1 MRGKNQEE
9 KQQEIQTHKQERST
23 WHVSILPA
31 ISIIREGQWNFE
43 ILWGRKISHCE
54 KVFANSF
61 WNTTSAIVAGLEL
74 VQDKSAWR
82 KGRLHMLLLSKLSSH
97 IWLLSII
104 FAEWD
109 TSDISLVKYQL
120 YTSTNFQFL
129 CSSTVW
135 ICAHCQQDLRSVYTV
150 HRITTR
156 FLVNKVNCYRLWT
169 APIQFIWMP
178 RRKKYNAKR
187 QTNKQPQTF
196 SSQKLD
202 ICWKW
207 FYFINLGNIS
217 SHVFREDPNV
227 QRLIWVI
234 CNFVESVSH
243 IQIWQLALL

>member
-82 KGRLHMLLLSKLSSH
+82 KGRLRLLLLSKLSSH

-135 ICAHCQQDLRSVYTV
+135 ICAHCQQDLWSACTV
-150 HRITTR
+150 QRVTTR
-156 FLVNKVNCYRLWT
+156 LFG
-169 APIQFIWMP
+169 
-178 RRKKYNAKR
+178 RKSKLLKTFSCTNTIHLNAK
-187 QTNKQPQTF
+187 KE
-196 SSQKLD
+196 KM
-202 ICWKW
+202 
-207 FYFINLGNIS
+207 
-217 SHVFREDPNV
+217 
-227 QRLIWVI
+227 
-234 CNFVESVSH
+234 
-243 IQIWQLALL
+243 

>member
-82 KGRLHMLLLSKLSSH
+82 KGRLRLLLLSKLSSH
-97 IWLLSII
+97 IWLLSIL

-109 TSDISLVKYQL
+109 TSDISLVEYQL
-120 YTSTNFQFL
+120 DTSKNFRSFVPPQFGFVHIVIKICGL
-129 CSSTVW
+129 HSAKSHNKIFWSIKSIATDFELHQYNSSE
-135 ICAHCQQDLRSVYTV
+135 CQEGKNV
-150 HRITTR
+150 
-156 FLVNKVNCYRLWT
+156 
-169 APIQFIWMP
+169 MP
-178 RRKKYNAKR
+178 KDK
-187 QTNKQPQTF
+187 QTNPNIFF
-196 SSQKLD
+196 SKVRYMLKM
-202 ICWKW
+202 I
-207 FYFINLGNIS
+207 FF
-217 SHVFREDPNV
+217 H
-227 QRLIWVI
+227 
-234 CNFVESVSH
+234 
-243 IQIWQLALL
+243 